1 MTLEFFYNVC
11 YHEFM
16 KKSSI
21 KPIFFLA
28 GLALFLGNFFIAS
41 QAQAALELIKAQGQ
55 SAVYYLDSR
64 SVRHTFPNDS
74 TFKSWYGG
82 SFSKVVAISAE
93 LMKTYP
99 LGKNITIRPG
109 THLVKITSAPQV
121 YAVEQGGV
129 LREITDESI
138 AEAIY
143 GEDWQKKV
151 VDVPDVFF
159 ENYLIG
165 APLNHDY
172 LVPGSVLLQ
181 DKTTKKYY
189 YKTDDVIR
197 PFESAQAVSANNF
210 KLSDALVSGQS
221 FYVRERPIAAWDKNI
236 FNPTAEPWQD
246 RRDCENKKLKAAM
259 IFVADKNYEAS
270 ELEKIELIKKE
281 LPDRFSWATDGLAEI
296 DASYPIIILLNDGYL
311 LTKRNDGTMEVKNEL
326 INTFFDN
333 NPDLFDFIFVW
344 TNFKVPADKTNEIA
358 HFVPITNKWEGVNKP
373 MLDRSQV
380 YGSFGKLKGVMM
392 MNNINNYEISETSK
406 LNETLNI
413 VLHEILHQWAAYIEF
428 INEAGQ
434 KSKALLRPED
444 FSHWSNYLGLISP
457 VGGLGW
463 VEAGNGTFISSL
475 AQQADTNLRKYSKLD
490 LYLMGLIPKQL
501 MTDVFYINPE
511 PAGALGNL
519 ILGQL
524 KKVTIDQII
533 KASGEVKCSNELPRQ
548 SFKIKKVFLN
558 FLLR

>member
-1 MTLEFFYNVC
+1 
-11 YHEFM
+11 M
-16 KKSSI
+16 KSK
-21 KPIFFLA
+21 
-28 GLALFLGNFFIAS
+28 LALIFLITFGLTSLGNFLFIPPT
-41 QAQAALELIKAQGQ
+41 AAAIELVKSKDFGTI
-55 SAVYYLDSR
+55 YYLDSR
-64 SVRHTFPNDS
+64 GLRHPFPNQA
-74 TFKSWYGG
+74 TYESWYGKD
-82 SFSKVVAISAE
+82 FSRVVTVANEFLANF
-93 LMKTYP
+93 P

-109 THLVKITSAPQV
+109 TFLVKVRTAPQV

-129 LREITDESI
+129 LREIKDEGI

-143 GEDWQKKV
+143 GQNWAQRI
-151 VDVPDVFF
+151 VDVPDIFF
-159 ENYLIG
+159 GNYILG
-165 APLNHDY
+165 APIIHDY
-172 LVPGSVLLQ
+172 TVPDGILFYDQSA
-181 DKTTKKYY
+181 KKYY
-189 YKTDDVIR
+189 YK
-197 PFESAQAVSANNF
+197 NNGV
-210 KLSDALVSGQS
+210 LQS
-221 FYVRERPIAAWDKNI
+221 FASEDAMSKNNLRLNDAVKSGRSFFVRERPIAGLDKNI
-236 FNPTAEPWQD
+236 FDTIATAISDQ
-246 RRDCENKKLKAAM
+246 RDCENKKLKAAM

-533 KASGEVKCSNELPRQ
+533 KASGEVKCS
-548 SFKIKKVFLN
+548 ID
-558 FLLR
+558 

>member
-246 RRDCENKKLKAAM
+246 RRDCENKKLKAAV
-259 IFVADKNYEAS
+259 IFLADKEYSGPEIEAIQKIK
-270 ELEKIELIKKE
+270 EKIFS
-281 LPDRFSWATDGLAEI
+281 RFAEATDNLSGL
-296 DASYPIIILLNDGYL
+296 DVSYPTIIQLNDGYL
-311 LTKRNDGTMEVKNEL
+311 LNKKIDGTTEIKNEV

-333 NPDLFDFIFVW
+333 NPDEFDFIFLW
-344 TNFKVPADKTNEIA
+344 SNFKLPSEDTSEIA
-358 HFVPITNKWEGVNKP
+358 HFAAVTNKLEGNGRQI
-373 MLDRSQV
+373 LDRAAV
-380 YGSFGKLKGVMM
+380 YGSQGKLKGIITLG
-392 MNNINNYEISETSK
+392 NINKYHPETGAG
-406 LNETLNI
+406 LNEALNI
-413 VLHEILHQWAAYIEF
+413 VMHEVLHQWSAYVGFGLADGRIS
-428 INEAGQ
+428 Q
-434 KSKALLRPED
+434 DLLRPD
-444 FSHWSNYLGLISP
+444 DLSHWNYYAGFISP
-457 VGGLGW
+457 VGGSGW
-463 VEAGNGTFISSL
+463 QNNGDGTFTSALS
-475 AQQADTNLRKYSKLD
+475 QMADANLRNYSKLD
-490 LYLMGLIPKQL
+490 LYLMGLIPYQL
-501 MTDVFYINPE
+501 MAPVSYIAPKV
-511 PAGALGNL
+511 PGALGNTL
-519 ILGQL
+519 EAMART
-524 KKVTIDQII
+524 VTIEQII
-533 KASGEVKCSNELPRQ
+533 KVNG
-548 SFKIKKVFLN
+548 KVQCGLD
-558 FLLR
+558 